1 MAIKVMQIRKME
13 RQLKVLID
21 LVSRTDVDIA
31 QSILKEWDEAIYFRK
46 NTEEGDKLFLRELRR
61 IHEKYVVEWEKRNN
75 LYEEEE

>member
-46 NTEEGDKLFLRELRR
+46 NTNEGDVLFLRELRR
-61 IHEKYVVEWEKRNN
+61 IHEKYVTEWERRNN
-75 LYEEEE
+75 LLEEEE

>member
-1 MAIKVMQIRKME
+1 MAIKLMQIRKVE

-31 QSILKEWDEAIYFRK
+31 QAILKDWDEASYFRK

-75 LYEEEE
+75 LYEEGE

>member
-1 MAIKVMQIRKME
+1 MAIKLMQIRKVE

-31 QSILKEWDEAIYFRK
+31 QAILKDWDEASYFRK

>member
-1 MAIKVMQIRKME
+1 MAIKIMQIRKVE

-31 QSILKEWDEAIYFRK
+31 QGILKEWDEAIYFRK
-46 NTEEGDKLFLRELRR
+46 NTEEGDTLFLRELRR

>member
-1 MAIKVMQIRKME
+1 MAIKLIQIRKIE

-31 QSILKEWDEAIYFRK
+31 QAILKDWDEAIYFRK